1 MSVSCLTNY
10 VTKTICSNG
19 GSMEYRELHR
29 LVTHY
34 FRNMDHTFIQILGDT
49 SRFFIVN
56 SSKVKTT
63 ESGLSPDSKIIAKT
77 LVRLCDHYPEGNCY
91 NCRSLHLCKFLIYQN
106 CQYDNESC
114 ATSILCA
121 SQGTLD
127 YRQLYKRVCK
137 YHMITEPLFCQI
149 LRNGSRVAIVEGAEE
164 NIPGCELSDDITII
178 AKTSVRLC
186 KQYPKEDCADC
197 NILNKCRNS
206 HDLHSVH
213 NSNILRANQLQGLQ
227 EAELSQLLLQ
237 NDPSLLPEVCS
248 HYNKGNGEYGS
259 CTFKTKCTKL
269 HICQHFLQGNC
280 KFGQQCKRS
289 HKFDANAQKML
300 EVRGLSAELIS
311 NLPSIY
317 SNIYTINCSTG
328 SSAVQSNTSHP
339 IQTTI
344 SDGCVTSVSWE
355 PSVSFISDVDSDEIC
370 LFYIR
375 KHCSF
380 KDYQTLLFVL
390 FKEKCIRVHFHL
402 PYKWEVFNGLTWK
415 DLPNMEEIEKAYCD
429 PGNTTSNESPPI
441 NFLTMTLG
449 SAKVRRLSTASSVTK
464 PPHFILTTEWVWY
477 WKDQCGVWIEYGNQD
492 DAENVS
498 SVNTEV
504 LENLFLADGD
514 GVVLF
519 SSGGQQYTLSF
530 KDMYQKNLKY
540 KTKREVRRRPKFIS
554 SKAVDIK
561 IKRDSSESQSLTAV
575 SVPSHWDQGALP
587 EFRYKLIELSKSSGE
602 FQHVDGL
609 FKRTM
614 AAATVHKIQRIQNP
628 SLWKMFQWQKE
639 QMKKKNG
646 GESVDEK
653 ILFHGT
659 EQTLLDAI
667 CEQNFDLRICGVHGS
682 LYGKGSYFARDA
694 SYFHNY
700 SKTRNGTQILF
711 VARVLV
717 GEFTRGKSNYVR
729 PPSKEGNKTSF
740 YNSCVDSK
748 SNPSI
753 FVIFEKHQIYPEY
766 LIEYN

>member
-56 SSKVKTT
+56 STKVKTA
-63 ESGLSPDSKIIAKT
+63 ESGLCPDSKIIAKT
-77 LVRLCDHYPEGNCY
+77 LVQLCNHYPEGNCY
-91 NCRSLHLCKFLIYQN
+91 NCGRLHLCKFFVYQN
-106 CQYDNESC
+106 CKYDNE
-114 ATSILCA
+114 
-121 SQGTLD
+121 
-127 YRQLYKRVCK
+127 R
-137 YHMITEPLFCQI
+137 
-149 LRNGSRVAIVEGAEE
+149 
-164 NIPGCELSDDITII
+164 
-178 AKTSVRLC
+178 
-186 KQYPKEDCADC
+186 
-197 NILNKCRNS
+197 NKCRNS

-237 NDPSLLPEVCS
+237 NDPSLLPEVCA

-289 HKFDANAQKML
+289 HKFDANAQEML
-300 EVRGLSAELIS
+300 EGRGLSAELIS

-317 SNIYTINCSTG
+317 NNIYTINCSTG
-328 SSAVQSNTSHP
+328 SSAGKKVRTRESSE
-339 IQTTI
+339 
-344 SDGCVTSVSWE
+344 SS
-355 PSVSFISDVDSDEIC
+355 ISDVDSDEIC

-380 KDYQTLLFVL
+380 K
-390 FKEKCIRVHFHL
+390 EKCIRVHFHL
-402 PYKWEVFNGLTWK
+402 PYKWEVYNGLTWN
-415 DLPNMEEIEKAYCD
+415 DFPNMEEIEKAYCD
-429 PGNTTSNESPPI
+429 PENTTSDGSPPV

-477 WKDQCGVWIEYGNQD
+477 WKDQCGVWIEYGKQD
-492 DAENVS
+492 DGQNVS

-504 LENLFLADGD
+504 LENVFLVDGD
-514 GVVLF
+514 GVVPF

-540 KTKREVRRRPKFIS
+540 KTKTEVRRRPRFVS

-561 IKRDSSESQSLTAV
+561 IKRDSSETQSSNAM

-587 EFRYKLIELSKSSGE
+587 KFRYKLIELSKSSGE
-602 FQHVDGL
+602 FQHVEGL

-628 SLWKMFQWQKE
+628 SLWKVFQWQKE

-653 ILFHGT
+653 FLFHGT
-659 EQTLLDAI
+659 EQSLLDAI
-667 CEQNFDLRICGVHGS
+667 CEQNFDWRICGVQGS

-694 SYFHNY
+694 LYSHNY
-700 SKTRNGTQILF
+700 SKTRTGTQILF

-729 PPSKEGNKTSF
+729 PPPKDGNNTSF

-766 LIEYN
+766 LIEYH

>member
-1 MSVSCLTNY
+1 MSASAV
-10 VTKTICSNG
+10 
-19 GSMEYRELHR
+19 
-29 LVTHY
+29 
-34 FRNMDHTFIQILGDT
+34 
-49 SRFFIVN
+49 
-56 SSKVKTT
+56 
-63 ESGLSPDSKIIAKT
+63 A
-77 LVRLCDHYPEGNCY
+77 
-91 NCRSLHLCKFLIYQN
+91 
-106 CQYDNESC
+106 SC
-114 ATSILCA
+114 ATSILCC
-121 SQGTLD
+121 SQGSLD

-137 YHMITEPLFCQI
+137 YHTITEQLFCQI
-149 LRNGSRVAIVEGAEE
+149 LRNGSRFAIVEGTEG
-164 NIPGCELSDDITII
+164 NIPGCELSNDTTII

-197 NILNKCRNS
+197 NGLHLCRYFVCGNCRFDKERNKCRNS

-237 NDPSLLPEVCS
+237 NDPSLLPEVCA

-300 EVRGLSAELIS
+300 EGRGLSAELIS

-317 SNIYTINCSTG
+317 NNIYTINCSTG
-328 SSAVQSNTSHP
+328 SSAGKKVRTRES
-339 IQTTI
+339 
-344 SDGCVTSVSWE
+344 SVS
-355 PSVSFISDVDSDEIC
+355 SISDVDSDEIC

-380 KDYQTLLFVL
+380 K
-390 FKEKCIRVHFHL
+390 EKCIRVHFHL
-402 PYKWEVFNGLTWK
+402 PYKWEVYNGLTWK

-429 PGNTTSNESPPI
+429 PENTTSNGSPPV

-477 WKDQCGVWIEYGNQD
+477 WKDQCGVWIEYGKQ
-492 DAENVS
+492 
-498 SVNTEV
+498 
-504 LENLFLADGD
+504 LMFLSMNFATFECSNCFC
-514 GVVLF
+514 L
-519 SSGGQQYTLSF
+519 L
-530 KDMYQKNLKY
+530 DMYQKNLKY
-540 KTKREVRRRPKFIS
+540 KTKREVRRRPRFVS
-554 SKAVDIK
+554 SKAVDSK
-561 IKRDSSESQSLTAV
+561 IKRDSSETQSSNAV

-587 EFRYKLIELSKSSGE
+587 EFSYKLIELSKTSGE
-602 FQHVDGL
+602 FQHVEGL

-628 SLWKMFQWQKE
+628 SLWKVFQWQKE

-653 ILFHGT
+653 FLFHGT
-659 EQTLLDAI
+659 EQSLLDAI
-667 CEQNFDLRICGVHGS
+667 CEQNFDWRICGVHGS

-694 SYFHNY
+694 SYSHNY
-700 SKTRNGTQILF
+700 SKTRTGTQILF

-729 PPSKEGNKTSF
+729 PPPKDGNNTSF

-766 LIEYN
+766 LIEYH

>member
-1 MSVSCLTNY
+1 MSASAV
-10 VTKTICSNG
+10 
-19 GSMEYRELHR
+19 
-29 LVTHY
+29 
-34 FRNMDHTFIQILGDT
+34 
-49 SRFFIVN
+49 
-56 SSKVKTT
+56 
-63 ESGLSPDSKIIAKT
+63 A
-77 LVRLCDHYPEGNCY
+77 
-91 NCRSLHLCKFLIYQN
+91 
-106 CQYDNESC
+106 SC
-114 ATSILCA
+114 ATSILCC
-121 SQGTLD
+121 SQGSLD
-127 YRQLYKRVCK
+127 YRQLYKRLCK
-137 YHMITEPLFCQI
+137 YHTITEQLFCQI
-149 LRNGSRVAIVEGAEE
+149 LRNGSRFAIVEGTEG
-164 NIPGCELSDDITII
+164 NIPGCELSNDTTII

-197 NILNKCRNS
+197 NGLHLCRYFVCGNCRFDKERNKCRNS

-237 NDPSLLPEVCS
+237 NDPSLLPEVCA

-289 HKFDANAQKML
+289 HKFDANAQEML
-300 EVRGLSAELIS
+300 EGRGLSAELIS

-317 SNIYTINCSTG
+317 NNIYTINCSTG
-328 SSAVQSNTSHP
+328 SSAGKKVRTRESSE
-339 IQTTI
+339 
-344 SDGCVTSVSWE
+344 SS
-355 PSVSFISDVDSDEIC
+355 ISDVDSDEIC

-380 KDYQTLLFVL
+380 MTFQTWKRLKRLTVTQ
-390 FKEKCIRVHFHL
+390 KTQPEKCIRVHFHL
-402 PYKWEVFNGLTWK
+402 PYKWEVYNGLTWN
-415 DLPNMEEIEKAYCD
+415 DFPNMEEIEKAYCD
-429 PGNTTSNESPPI
+429 PENTTRIFIVLPHYNKYIVNSVSSDGSPPV

-477 WKDQCGVWIEYGNQD
+477 WKDQCGVWIEYGKQ
-492 DAENVS
+492 
-498 SVNTEV
+498 
-504 LENLFLADGD
+504 
-514 GVVLF
+514 
-519 SSGGQQYTLSF
+519 
-530 KDMYQKNLKY
+530 
-540 KTKREVRRRPKFIS
+540 
-554 SKAVDIK
+554 
-561 IKRDSSESQSLTAV
+561 
-575 SVPSHWDQGALP
+575 
-587 EFRYKLIELSKSSGE
+587 LIELSKSSGE
-602 FQHVDGL
+602 FQHVEGL

-628 SLWKMFQWQKE
+628 SLWKVFQWQKE

-653 ILFHGT
+653 FLFHGT
-659 EQTLLDAI
+659 EQSLLDAI
-667 CEQNFDLRICGVHGS
+667 CEQNFDWRICGVQGS

-694 SYFHNY
+694 LYSHNY
-700 SKTRNGTQILF
+700 SKTRTGTQILF

-729 PPSKEGNKTSF
+729 PPPKDGNNTSF

-766 LIEYN
+766 LIEYH